1 MQHLR
6 DLRVSALYLGHQYHI
21 DLLLESALL
30 QKTTARSS
38 LAGSP
43 STSCSCTAKRYKWP
57 MCSGPK
63 SPWKALYNKVLSML
77 K

>member
-6 DLRVSALYLGHQYHI
+6 DLRVSALHISYEDHI
-21 DLLLESALL
+21 DVLLESALL

-43 STSCSCTAKRYKWP
+43 STSCSCTAKRYK
-57 MCSGPK
+57 GPK
-63 SPWKALYNKVLSML
+63 SPWKALYSRVLSML

>member
-6 DLRVSALYLGHQYHI
+6 DLRVSALHISYENHI
-21 DLLLESALL
+21 DVLLESALL

-57 MCSGPK
+57 ICSGPK
-63 SPWKALYNKVLSML
+63 SPWKALYSRVLSML